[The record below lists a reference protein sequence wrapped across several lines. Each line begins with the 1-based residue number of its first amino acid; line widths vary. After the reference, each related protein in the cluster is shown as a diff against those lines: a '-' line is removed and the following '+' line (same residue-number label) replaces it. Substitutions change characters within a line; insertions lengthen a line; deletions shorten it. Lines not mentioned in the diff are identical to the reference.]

1 MMSIRS
7 VLYATICLFVLG
19 GGASRT
25 SLAASS
31 EEREVRPA
39 RERLI
44 EYWLIGGTDRN
55 PSRRDVG
62 RHQVSDAGWP
72 AFVSDRVKPAYDWGL
87 RRFWLHNPF
96 GTIGG
101 EQMKFAQYLEAR
113 ESGQTFLTKDFAKS
127 WKPVVDGQWGQ
138 PTELICYLGAA
149 DFEDGERL
157 EELQKAGN
165 TSQTMA
171 FMLRAIQPLLR
182 AGASIG
188 ADAATRHSDDG
199 PTFHFYKY
207 LEGIGMPAYI
217 ESRPKK
223 EFPGWG
229 DFPVVAEDR
238 WWKRSDPKTHAD
250 AAWAMSGE
258 ELDTPVVRLMVDYMG
273 GSTDPE
279 VIEPLIARIREALL
293 EGHTVAFRSDGL
305 RSAGIP
311 LSRLTD
317 GIDEAMGVD
326 EARTEENVEEEAAGG
341 SKPVVTPRDAPQS
354 RIRIR
359 KSNTPLRIE
368 RSRIR
373 R

>member
-7 VLYATICLFVLG
+7 VLCATICIFVIG
-19 GGASRT
+19 GGGLRSSHAS
-25 SLAASS
+25 SS
-31 EEREVRPA
+31 EERRIRPV

-62 RHQVSDAGWP
+62 RHQVSDEGWP
-72 AFVSDRVKPAYDWGL
+72 AFVSERVRPAYDWGL

-96 GTIGG
+96 GTIQGQG
-101 EQMKFAQYLEAR
+101 MKFAQYLEAR
-113 ESGQTFLTKDFAKS
+113 ESRLDVLTADFAKS

-157 EELQKAGN
+157 QELHESGN
-165 TSQTMA
+165 TSHTLA
-171 FMLRAIQPLLR
+171 FMLRSIQPLLR

-188 ADAATRHSDDG
+188 ADAVTRLPDDG

-207 LEGIGMPAYI
+207 LEGIGMPVYI

-223 EFPGWG
+223 EHPRWAE
-229 DFPVVAEDR
+229 FPVVAEDR
-238 WWKRSDPKTHAD
+238 WWKRSDPDSHAD
-250 AAWAMSGE
+250 AAWAMSE
-258 ELDTPVVRLMVDYMG
+258 EEIDTPIIRLMVDYKG
-273 GSTDPE
+273 GSADPA

-305 RSAGIP
+305 RRAGIP
-311 LSRLTD
+311 LSRLTE
-317 GIDEAMGVD
+317 GIDEALGVEPD
-326 EARTEENVEEEAAGG
+326 AKEEVVKEPVSVSRPLA
-341 SKPVVTPRDAPQS
+341 KPRNQS
-354 RIRIR
+354 QPNIRIR
-359 KSNTPLRIE
+359 KPASTIGIQRNRLR
-368 RSRIR
+368 R
-373 R
+373 